1 MAVKPIIKNAKIKRA
16 DLRHLLQ
23 QEWPAITTL
32 TKIRVNT
39 TVYMVIPGEG
49 SITADRDLEL
59 PGEKLTKWS
68 GPFKAGYNETLDT
81 AVVVLPYVFDADGLS
96 KRLEVVG

>member
-16 DLRHLLQ
+16 ELRRMLQ
-23 QEWPAITTL
+23 QEWPAITNL

-59 PGEKLTKWS
+59 PGEKLTARS

-81 AVVVLPYVFDADGLS
+81 VVVVLPYVLDDEGYS